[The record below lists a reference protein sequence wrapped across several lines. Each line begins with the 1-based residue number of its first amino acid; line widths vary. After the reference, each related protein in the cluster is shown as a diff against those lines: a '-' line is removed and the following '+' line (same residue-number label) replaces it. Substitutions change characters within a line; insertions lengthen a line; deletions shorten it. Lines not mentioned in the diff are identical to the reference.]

1 MRNTGAARADTGLT
15 GSAHSVAAFA
25 TARKSHDALPALL
38 GTEADRLLRLPRT
51 LGTGNDYEMKD
62 ARTIPIAGAMECGF
76 VQVDLGLVGFGTAAL
91 ALSPDIVLFASEGD
105 PLAGA
110 R

>member
-62 ARTIPIAGAMECGF
+62 ARTIPIAGAMECG
-76 VQVDLGLVGFGTAAL
+76 
-91 ALSPDIVLFASEGD
+91 
-105 PLAGA
+105 
-110 R
+110 